1 MNGKTS
7 RSSPDA
13 LRLFSWLLLASA
25 VLLTAGGYLWRGID
39 FSLGVLLGSG
49 LAGLNYLWT
58 RRVIKKALQGDQ
70 PRSRIGFSLFLK
82 FGLTALILYFA
93 IVRFHFDAMG
103 ILVGISSLVISG
115 FVLAIV
121 RLGL

>member
-1 MNGKTS
+1 MNAK
-7 RSSPDA
+7 SSQSPFDA
-13 LRLFSWLLLASA
+13 LRLFSWLLLGSA

-49 LAGLNYLWT
+49 IAGLNYLWT
-58 RRVIKKALQGDQ
+58 RRVIQKALRGDH
-70 PRSRIGFSLFLK
+70 PKSRIGFSLLLK

-103 ILVGISSLVISG
+103 ILVGVSSLVISG